1 MTTARPKTVV
11 ATTHKTTAMVVT
23 VATAVL
29 RRNKTTSL
37 LCHLDLPHKPL
48 HTASSMALRPASNK
62 VPLEADTEDIKTNE
76 EDTPKV
82 GTVVA
87 AAATTQG
94 PGKTNGE
101 GMVRARVVGEAT
113 AAISKVGTAME
124 EEAMAADMEVEM
136 VAAEAKEE
144 GTRKSSPRIME
155 Q

>member
-1 MTTARPKTVV
+1 VV

-23 VATAVL
+23 VATVVL

-48 HTASSMALRPASNK
+48 HMASSMALRPAFNK

-82 GTVVA
+82 
-87 AAATTQG
+87 
-94 PGKTNGE
+94 

-124 EEAMAADMEVEM
+124 EEAMAADMEAETVG
-136 VAAEAKEE
+136 AEAKEE
-144 GTRKSSPRIME
+144 GTRKSSPRVME